1 VGTERLLLAVEKSS
15 WRNITITSIDMH
27 PTGRIDPRM
36 RFYTKD
42 ECEDWLGGRGRAK
55 PDAIPEI
62 HRAHVHYPTSPGR
75 ILYLAHWV
83 AGSLMYRDPALVW
96 IAEWGIWG
104 SSENWHL
111 YYKLRQSYGDLR
123 LLHEAPGHLFLGH
136 ESEDLTSFL
145 QVAMLNGWGGYILT
159 QADYVNAF
167 FSHDEY
173 IDFFAAQGGL
183 GVLDDIRKEFG
194 TVEHPPKEV

>member
-1 VGTERLLLAVEKSS
+1 
-15 WRNITITSIDMH
+15 
-27 PTGRIDPRM
+27 M
-36 RFYTKD
+36 RFYTKN
-42 ECEDWLGGRGRAK
+42 ECEDWLRGLERAK
-55 PDAIPEI
+55 PDCIPEI

-96 IAEWGIWG
+96 ITEWGIWG

-111 YYKLRQSYGDLR
+111 YYKLRHSYGDLR

-136 ESEDLTSFL
+136 ESEDLASFL
-145 QVAMLNGWGGYILT
+145 QLAMLNGWGGYVLT
-159 QADYVNAF
+159 QANYVNAF

-173 IDFFAAQGGL
+173 IDFFAA
-183 GVLDDIRKEFG
+183 LDKNLEGIRKEFG
-194 TVEHPPKEV
+194 TTECQTKSNVQ